1 MRCRFWI
8 SFYFAMVNAIIPLFL
23 VVMVTA
29 YQDVSFDQ
37 HRQPKTTDHAEKLAL
52 HDLFLATGGSNWKNW
67 VNWRHGDP
75 CKLQWSGL
83 TCVLDDNLI
92 YHITRLSLP
101 GNNLEGV
108 IPTSLF
114 NLRWLEHLNL
124 SRNALSS
131 AIPLSLTGLHAL
143 R

>member
-1 MRCRFWI
+1 M
-8 SFYFAMVNAIIPLFL
+8 NAIILLFL
-23 VVMVTA
+23 VVVTMVTA

-37 HRQPKTTDHAEKLAL
+37 HRQPKTTAQAEKLAL
-52 HDLFLATGGSNWKNW
+52 HDLFLATGGSNWNNW

-83 TCVLDDNLI
+83 TCVLDDTLI

-101 GNNLEGV
+101 GNNLKGV
-108 IPTSLF
+108 IPNSLF
-114 NLRWLEHLNL
+114 NLRWLVHLNL

-131 AIPLSLTGLHAL
+131 SIPLSLTGLHAL
-143 R
+143 RYVRLLST